1 MTSMRRDGSLPVGA
15 AISGNDAGARE
26 EMAVPQAP
34 DRVQI
39 VFTPSGRRDLVAP
52 GATVLEVARSLGVDL
67 DSVCGGRGICG
78 RCQIIAV
85 EGEFPKHGLVSTS
98 SSLASLT
105 EDERRFRKKRGLA
118 PDRRL
123 GCQAQI
129 RQEVVIDVPP
139 ESQLHRQVVRKR
151 VEVRD
156 LTIDPVIRLYYV
168 TVAGATLEAAN
179 GTVQR
184 LLKALADRWELT
196 GVSVDARII
205 GSTQT
210 ALISGEG
217 AVTVAVRD
225 GDSIVAVWPGLRD
238 SALGIAFDVGST
250 TIAGYL
256 CNLMTGETLA
266 TAGRMN
272 PQIRF
277 GEDLMSRVSHV
288 MLNADG
294 AKQLVL
300 GVRLALDDLV
310 GELVADAGSNRDDV
324 LEFTLV
330 GNPIMHH
337 LVFGYD
343 VRPLGRAPF
352 ELATTDPIDLDASSL
367 GISAHPMA
375 RLHALPCIAGHVGSD
390 AAAAILSEAPH
401 QSVDVQLVVDVGTNA
416 EIVIGSK
423 DRIVAASSPTGPAF
437 EGAQISSGQ
446 RAAPGAV
453 ERVRIDRETL
463 EPRFKVVGCDQWCD
477 EDGFEDAV
485 AEFGVSGICGSGII
499 EAIAELYL
507 AGVVMPDGRFAESA
521 AARSDRIV
529 VDDRSIAYRLTD
541 SISVTQLDVR
551 AVQLAKAALSAGVSL
566 LMDHLEIDQVDQIRL
581 AGAFGSHIDAFYA
594 MVLGLI
600 PDCDLD
606 RVSAAGNAAGAGAII
621 ALLDRSSRAEI
632 GDVVRTVEKIE
643 TAVEPRFQEYFVEAM
658 AFPHETAPY
667 HLLSSVVQLPRTG
680 DSPTAERRQR
690 GKPEDPT

>member
-1 MTSMRRDGSLPVGA
+1 MPL
-15 AISGNDAGARE
+15 SGNDASARE
-26 EMAVPQAP
+26 KTAVPQAP
-34 DRVQI
+34 DRVQV
-39 VFTPSGRRDLVAP
+39 VFTPSGLRGQVTP
-52 GATVLEVARSLGVDL
+52 GTTVLDVARSLGVDL
-67 DSVCGGRGICG
+67 DSVCGGRSICG

-98 SSLASLT
+98 SSLAALT
-105 EDERRFRKKRGLA
+105 EDELRFREKRGLA
-118 PDRRL
+118 PGRRL
-123 GCQAQI
+123 GCQTRI
-129 RQEVVIDVPP
+129 HQEVVIDVPP

-168 TVAGATLEAAN
+168 TVAGATLGTAN
-179 GTVQR
+179 GAVQR
-184 LLKALADRWELT
+184 LLEALADQWELT
-196 GVSVDARII
+196 GVSVDARVID
-205 GSTQT
+205 STQT
-210 ALISGEG
+210 ALISGKG

-225 GDSIVAVWPGLRD
+225 GGSIVAVWPGLRD
-238 SALGIAFDVGST
+238 LALGIAFDVGST

-256 CNLMTGETLA
+256 CNLFTGETLA
-266 TAGRMN
+266 SAGRMN

-288 MLNADG
+288 MLNPDG
-294 AKQLVL
+294 AEQLTQA
-300 GVRLALDDLV
+300 VRLALDDLV
-310 GELVADAGSNRDDV
+310 GELVSDAGSNRDDV
-324 LEFTLV
+324 LELTLV

-343 VRPLGRAPF
+343 VRPLGQAPF
-352 ELATTDPIDLDASSL
+352 APATTDPIDIDASSL

-390 AAAAILSEAPH
+390 AAAVILSEAPH

-423 DRIVAASSPTGPAF
+423 NRIVAASSPTGPAF

-446 RAAPGAV
+446 RAAPGAI
-453 ERVRIDRETL
+453 ERVRIDRKTL
-463 EPRFKVVGCDQWCD
+463 EPRFKVVGCDHWCD

-507 AGVVMPDGRFAESA
+507 AGMVMPDGRFAESA

-551 AVQLAKAALSAGVSL
+551 AVQLAKAALYAGVSL

-632 GDVVRTVEKIE
+632 DAVVRTVEKIE
-643 TAVEPRFQEYFVEAM
+643 LAVDPGFQEHFVAAM
-658 AFPHETAPY
+658 AFPHQTAPY
-667 HLLSSVVQLPRTG
+667 RLLSSVVALPRVG
-680 DSPTAERRQR
+680 DRPTARRR
-690 GKPEDPT
+690 PPSLSKESK

>member
-1 MTSMRRDGSLPVGA
+1 M
-15 AISGNDAGARE
+15 
-26 EMAVPQAP
+26 PQALE
-34 DRVQI
+34 RVRV
-39 VFTPSGRRDLVAP
+39 VFTPSGRSDLVAP

-67 DSVCGGRGICG
+67 DSVCGGRNICG
-78 RCQIIAV
+78 RCQIVAV

-98 SSLASLT
+98 SSLTDLT
-105 EDERRFRKKRGLA
+105 EDERRFREKHGLA

-123 GCQAQI
+123 GCQARI
-129 RQEVVIDVPP
+129 RREVVIDVPP

-168 TVAGATLEAAN
+168 TVADATLGAAN
-179 GTVQR
+179 GSVQR
-184 LLKALADRWELT
+184 LLEALADQWELT
-196 GVSVDARII
+196 GVSVDARVI
-205 GSTQT
+205 GPIQT
-210 ALISGEG
+210 ALISGSG

-225 GDSIVAVWPGLRD
+225 EGSIVAVWPGLRD
-238 SALGIAFDVGST
+238 LALGIAFDVGST

-256 CNLMTGETLA
+256 CNLFTGETLA
-266 TAGRMN
+266 SAGRMN
-272 PQIRF
+272 PQIRY

-288 MLNADG
+288 MLNPDG
-294 AKQLVL
+294 AEQLIRA
-300 GVRLALDDLV
+300 VRLSLDELV
-310 GELVADAGSNRDDV
+310 GELVADSGSHRDDV
-324 LEFTLV
+324 LELTLV

-337 LVFGYD
+337 FVFGYD
-343 VRPLGRAPF
+343 VRPLGQAPF
-352 ELATTDPIDLDASSL
+352 TPATTDPIDLDASSL

-423 DRIVAASSPTGPAF
+423 DRIVATSSPTGPAF

-446 RAAPGAV
+446 RAAPGAI

-485 AEFGVSGICGSGII
+485 AESGVPGICGSGII
-499 EAIAELYL
+499 EAITELYL
-507 AGVVMPDGRFAESA
+507 AGMVMPDGRFADNA

-529 VDDRSIAYRLTD
+529 VDDRSVAYWLTD
-541 SISVTQLDVR
+541 SISVTQLDIR
-551 AVQLAKAALSAGVSL
+551 AVQLAKAALYAGVRL

-606 RVSAAGNAAGAGAII
+606 RVSAAGNAAGAGAIM

-632 GDVVRTVEKIE
+632 DAVVRTVEKIE
-643 TAVEPRFQEYFVEAM
+643 TAAEPRFQEHFVAAM
-658 AFPHETAPY
+658 AFPHQTASY
-667 HLLSSVVQLPRTG
+667 ELLSSVVALPRVSDRPRARKG
-680 DSPTAERRQR
+680 PPSLLEEP
-690 GKPEDPT
+690 K